1 MDYACLFVFPGFLIW
16 PFWFFPIFFL
26 LWMQSNIQNWSMNWH
41 NLWYLRSF
49 YLVINLLLPLLLCTM
64 TKDIW
69 HCDFSPPDFFNS
81 QNMFI
86 VLDPLFEKL
95 LFVEY
100 TICVSFFRNSGKR
113 FARVYIRGIKKKE
126 VPRNSHH
133 DSDNCPPTETKTE
146 QKKNKKRTVKT
157 TEHRGRFLELS

>member
-1 MDYACLFVFPGFLIW
+1 MHAFLY
-16 PFWFFPIFFL
+16 FL
-26 LWMQSNIQNWSMNWH
+26 AS
-41 NLWYLRSF
+41 WYDLS
-49 YLVINLLLPLLLCTM
+49 
-64 TKDIW
+64 
-69 HCDFSPPDFFNS
+69 DFSPFFFFCECSPIYRTEAWIDIICDTYVVFTWSLTFCYHYCFVLWLKIYGIVTFSPQIFFNS

-86 VLDPLFEKL
+86 VLDPPFEKL